1 MILNIKQRIEDFF
14 NDKNL
19 SKVLLLP
26 PDSTRLYSGAGVIT
40 KILYDL
46 LAKKGVQVHILPAL
60 GTHSPMSRK
69 QILDFF
75 GDIPIECFSV
85 HDWRNDV
92 SEIGIIPAEFI
103 NRISDGQ
110 INKDVPVEINN
121 LLLDSSYDLILS
133 IGQVVPH
140 EVVGMANYSKNVLVG
155 CGGSR
160 FINFSHM
167 LGAIYGIEKI
177 LGEIDT
183 PVRKVFDYAQAN
195 FLNKLPL
202 EYILTVTKTINGKTS
217 INGLFAGGGRESFL
231 KACILSQKL
240 NITYVK
246 KPIKKCIV
254 FLDEDEFHSTWLG
267 NKAVYRTRK
276 AIADGGELII
286 LAPGVKMFGE
296 DPEINRL
303 IEKYGYVGRNRILE
317 LCKTEADLQNNLS
330 AAAHLIHGSSDNR
343 FKIIYAA
350 PLIGKERITAV
361 GYDYINYS
369 EILSKYNLNLL
380 HEGFNAMQD
389 GEEFYFIKN
398 PALGLW
404 DFK

>member
-1 MILNIKQRIEDFF
+1 VILNIKQRIEDFF